1 MKKQPFLYSL
11 IILCLSIV
19 GCNNDDDKVIPPAS
33 VENQVPGD
41 FTIQVSQI
49 TDNSALLEWTAAVDP
64 DDDKVT
70 YSVFLGDNEV
80 QSNLET
86 TEFLLEG
93 LIAETNYNGKVVA
106 SDGNENESENT
117 FTFITEGGE
126 IINEEVSIAW
136 QKSLGGTFDDE
147 AYEIEQTSDGGY
159 IIGGSSES
167 TDGDVGGNKGGK
179 DCWIIKLDS
188 LGNIEWETN
197 LGGSNNETI
206 HGIQQTMDGG
216 YIVGAFS
223 TSSDGDVGGNNG
235 MRDFWIV
242 KLNAS
247 GNLVWETNLG
257 GTSDDIL
264 ESIQQTSDGGYVAV
278 GFSLSGNGNVTG
290 NNGKADAWIVRL
302 DETGNLVWET
312 NLGGPE
318 NDFMGSIDQTI
329 DLGFIVAGYTTTE
342 NKRDL
347 WIAKLDDTGNLDWQ
361 KTLGGSENEEA
372 VSVEQTIDSG
382 YIIGGYST
390 SVDGDV
396 GENKGSADAW
406 IIKLNVTG
414 DLLWEKTLGG
424 SGSDGVGEIKE
435 VGGGYI
441 AVGSTNSLDGDL
453 TSNNGARDFWIL
465 RLDTFGNIIWQESL
479 GGPGDDYGFSIQQ
492 TADNGYIVAGTW
504 YTNIMGAG
512 EGTTGDFNYWIIKLE

>member
-1 MKKQPFLYSL
+1 MKKKHFLSSIIIIYIL
-11 IILCLSIV
+11 IL
-19 GCNNDDDKVIPPAS
+19 GCNNDDDNLTTLQ
-33 VENQVPGD
+33 NQKPGD
-41 FTIQVSQI
+41 FTVQITQI
-49 TDNSALLEWTAAVDP
+49 TDNNALLSWNVAVDP

-70 YSVFLGDNEV
+70 YSVFLGNDEV
-80 QSNLET
+80 QTNLET

-93 LIAETNYNGKVVA
+93 LIAQTNYNGKVVA
-106 SDGNENESENT
+106 SDGNGNESENT
-117 FTFITEGGE
+117 FAFITEGGE

-147 AYEIEQTSDGGY
+147 AYEIEQTTDGGY

-167 TDGDVGGNKGGK
+167 GDGDVGGNKGGK

-197 LGGSNNETI
+197 LGGSDNETI

-247 GNLVWETNLG
+247 GNLVWETSLG
-257 GTSDDIL
+257 GSSDDIL
-264 ESIQQTSDGGYVAV
+264 ESIQQTSDGGYIAA
-278 GFSLSGNGNVTG
+278 GFSSSDNGNVSG

-312 NLGGPE
+312 NLGGS
-318 NDFMGSIDQTI
+318 DSDIAASIDQTI

-347 WIAKLDDTGNLDWQ
+347 WIAKLDDTGSLDWQ
-361 KTLGGSENEEA
+361 KTLGGSENDEA

-382 YIIGGYST
+382 YIIGGYSR

-396 GENKGSADAW
+396 GENQGSTDAW

-424 SGSDGVGEIKE
+424 SGSDGVNEIKE
-435 VGGGYI
+435 VAEGGFI
-441 AVGSTNSLDGDL
+441 AVCGSSSSDGDL
-453 TSNNGARDFWIL
+453 TSNNGAGDFWIL

-479 GGPGDDYGFSIQQ
+479 GGSGDDYGFSIQQ

-504 YTNIMGAG
+504 YTNIMGDG